1 LCRPLSLDPPNAQPP
16 PLPALAPPKK
26 QKTHQPH
33 AQHQQILESV
43 IKFKWGALPTEQREG
58 IKTWLSNLIIAAC
71 ADEAIFRAQ
80 STFVKKL
87 DVALVQVLKHDW
99 PARWPSFVPD
109 LVAASKTSEPLC
121 ENSMVILRLLSEEVF
136 DFSRGELTQAKA
148 RALKQSLNQ
157 QFALIHDLCLFV
169 LSNTRRPELVRA
181 TLAALAAY
189 LSWVPAGYI
198 FEGSVVRHLL
208 ALFPQ
213 AAFRNAALQC
223 LTEVAGLS
231 LGPEADAPFVSL
243 YGAFMAQLAQILP
256 PGTDIAAAYDRGTD
270 EQQAFVQNLA
280 LFLTAFLRAHLRA
293 LEAAPAPEVRQALL
307 AGLDLLVAVSYVD
320 DTEVFKT
327 CLEYW
332 NYFVPDVYASVS
344 IGGGAAGGGGGGAS
358 GGGGGGASGGGGGGA
373 AGGAAFA
380 FAAAANGNG
389 GSAPNGNGS
398 GPPAG
403 AARRQLYAATLSKL
417 RALMIARM
425 AKPEEV
431 IVVEDES
438 GAIVRETMKDN
449 DVLAQYRSMRE
460 TLIYLAHLDH
470 EDTEA
475 QMLERLRG
483 QLAGGP
489 GSWTWQGLNT
499 LCWAIGSVS
508 GSMGEDQEN
517 RFLVTVIR
525 DLLNLCEVT
534 RGKDNKAVIASNIM
548 WVFWSRR
555 LFAVARPGNGGVGFA
570 VGPKEIFFVAPE
582 TDDAHAPTDDKRK
595 IRKIRNQHH
604 QNKKQVRRRP
614 VPQVPPRPLEVPQ
627 DGRQQAV
634 RVHARDAPG
643 RAG

>member
-1 LCRPLSLDPPNAQPP
+1 L
-16 PLPALAPPKK
+16 
-26 QKTHQPH
+26 
-33 AQHQQILESV
+33 
-43 IKFKWGALPTEQREG
+43 
-58 IKTWLSNLIIAAC
+58 
-71 ADEAIFRAQ
+71 
-80 STFVKKL
+80 KKL

-121 ENSMVILRLLSEEVF
+121 ENSMHILRLLSEEVF
-136 DFSRGELTQAKA
+136 DFSRGELTQAKT
-148 RALKQSLNQ
+148 RELKNSLNA
-157 QFALIHDLCLFV
+157 QFTLIHDLCLYV
-169 LSNTRRPELVRA
+169 LANTRRPELVRA
-181 TLAALAAY
+181 TLSALAAY

-198 FEGSVVRHLL
+198 FEGSVVQHLL

-213 AAFRNAALQC
+213 AAFRNVALQC

-243 YGAFMAQLAQILP
+243 YGAFMTQLAQILP
-256 PGTDIAAAYDRGTD
+256 PGTDIASAYERGTD
-270 EQQAFVQNLA
+270 DQQAFVQNLA

-293 LEAAPAPEVRQALL
+293 LEAAAPGAGGAQQQAEVRQALL
-307 AGLDLLVAVSYVD
+307 AGLDLLVSISYVD

-344 IGGGAAGGGGGGAS
+344 ISTGGAGGGGGG
-358 GGGGGGASGGGGGGA
+358 G
-373 AGGAAFA
+373 AGGNGNGAFS
-380 FAAAANGNG
+380 FAAAQNGNG
-389 GSAPNGNGS
+389 DGSSSASAP
-398 GPPAG
+398 PTG
-403 AARRQLYAATLSKL
+403 AARRQLYAGTLSKL

-483 QLAGGP
+483 QLAGGA

-508 GSMGEDQEN
+508 GSMAEDQEN

-548 WVFWSRR
+548 
-555 LFAVARPGNGGVGFA
+555 
-570 VGPKEIFFVAPE
+570 
-582 TDDAHAPTDDKRK
+582 
-595 IRKIRNQHH
+595 
-604 QNKKQVRRRP
+604 
-614 VPQVPPRPLEVPQ
+614 
-627 DGRQQAV
+627 
-634 RVHARDAPG
+634 
-643 RAG
+643 

>member
-1 LCRPLSLDPPNAQPP
+1 M
-16 PLPALAPPKK
+16 
-26 QKTHQPH
+26 
-33 AQHQQILESV
+33 
-43 IKFKWGALPTEQREG
+43 
-58 IKTWLSNLIIAAC
+58 
-71 ADEAIFRAQ
+71 
-80 STFVKKL
+80 
-87 DVALVQVLKHDW
+87 ALVQVLKHDW

-121 ENSMVILRLLSEEVF
+121 ENSMHILRLLSEEVF
-136 DFSRGELTQAKA
+136 DFSRGELTQAKT
-148 RALKQSLNQ
+148 RELKNSLNQ
-157 QFALIHDLCLFV
+157 QFTLIHDLCLFV
-169 LSNTRRPELVRA
+169 LANTRRQELVRA
-181 TLAALAAY
+181 TLSALAAY

-198 FEGSVVRHLL
+198 FEGSVVQHLL

-213 AAFRNAALQC
+213 AAFRNVALQC

-243 YGAFMAQLAQILP
+243 YGAFMTQLAQILP
-256 PGTDIAAAYDRGTD
+256 PGTDIAAAYERGTD

-293 LEAAPAPEVRQALL
+293 LEAAPSAEVRQALL
-307 AGLDLLVAVSYVD
+307 AGLELLVAISYVD

-344 IGGGAAGGGGGGAS
+344 ISGGAGGGGAGGGAAAGA
-358 GGGGGGASGGGGGGA
+358 A

-380 FAAAANGNG
+380 FAASANGNG
-389 GSAPNGNGS
+389 NDSSANANA
-398 GPPAG
+398 PPTG
-403 AARRQLYAATLSKL
+403 AARRQLYSTVLSKL
-417 RALMIARM
+417 RSLMIARM

-483 QLAGGP
+483 QLAGGA

-508 GSMGEDQEN
+508 GSMAEDQEN

-548 WVFWSRR
+548 
-555 LFAVARPGNGGVGFA
+555 
-570 VGPKEIFFVAPE
+570 
-582 TDDAHAPTDDKRK
+582 
-595 IRKIRNQHH
+595 
-604 QNKKQVRRRP
+604 
-614 VPQVPPRPLEVPQ
+614 
-627 DGRQQAV
+627 
-634 RVHARDAPG
+634 
-643 RAG
+643 

>member
-1 LCRPLSLDPPNAQPP
+1 VAEAALKAFQEHPQSWTRVDAILEQAKSEQTKFYALQVSCHAFILARIPPGERGHGKRLTPSPPHNQPP
-16 PLPALAPPKK
+16 TKK
-26 QKTHQPH
+26 PDK
-33 AQHQQILESV
+33 QILESV
-43 IKFKWGALPTEQREG
+43 IKYKWGALPQEQREG
-58 IKTWLSNLIIAAC
+58 IKTYLSNLIIASC
-71 ADEAIFRAQ
+71 ADDALFRQQA
-80 STFVKKL
+80 TFLKKL

-121 ENSMVILRLLSEEVF
+121 ENSMHILRLLSEEVF
-136 DFSRGELTQAKA
+136 DFSRGELTQAKT
-148 RALKQSLNQ
+148 RELKNSLNQ
-157 QFALIHDLCLFV
+157 QFTLIHDLCLFV
-169 LSNTRRPELVRA
+169 LANTRRQELVKA
-181 TLAALAAY
+181 TLSALAAY

-198 FEGSVVRHLL
+198 FEGSVVQHLL

-213 AAFRNAALQC
+213 AAFRNTALQC

-243 YGAFMAQLAQILP
+243 YGAFMTQLAQILP
-256 PGTDIAAAYDRGTD
+256 PGTDIASAYERGTD

-293 LEAAPAPEVRQALL
+293 LEAAPGAEVRQALL
-307 AGLDLLVAVSYVD
+307 AGLELLVAISYVD

-344 IGGGAAGGGGGGAS
+344 IAGGGSTAAAAS
-358 GGGGGGASGGGGGGA
+358 GAP
-373 AGGAAFA
+373 AFA
-380 FAAAANGNG
+380 FASAANGNG
-389 GSAPNGNGS
+389 NPSSENS
-398 GPPAG
+398 PPTG
-403 AARRQLYAATLSKL
+403 AARRQLYSTVLSKL

-489 GSWTWQGLNT
+489 GAWTWQGLNT

-508 GSMGEDQEN
+508 GSMAEDQEN

-548 WVFWSRR
+548 
-555 LFAVARPGNGGVGFA
+555 
-570 VGPKEIFFVAPE
+570 
-582 TDDAHAPTDDKRK
+582 
-595 IRKIRNQHH
+595 
-604 QNKKQVRRRP
+604 
-614 VPQVPPRPLEVPQ
+614 
-627 DGRQQAV
+627 
-634 RVHARDAPG
+634 
-643 RAG
+643 